1 MSDGNGHT
9 PRNLPIVL
17 LGGAARGGRYI
28 NYAGEPSLA
37 NLHLTILDKLGTPVE
52 KLGDSDG
59 KLDLL
64 SV

>member
-1 MSDGNGHT
+1 HY
-9 PRNLPIVL
+9 NLPL
-17 LGGAARGGRYI
+17 LLAGGAGGKLKGGRHLRYKDWT
-28 NYAGEPSLA
+28 PMA
-37 NLHLTILDKLGTPVE
+37 NLHLTILDKLGLPLD

>member
-1 MSDGNGHT
+1 M
-9 PRNLPIVL
+9 
-17 LGGAARGGRYI
+17 
-28 NYAGEPSLA
+28 A
-37 NLHLTILDKLGTPVE
+37 NLHLTILDKLGLPLD